1 MHVASFS
8 SQKAQWGKIYIKTT
22 KTKTNWTLPLF
33 PGSSGTWTATKA
45 SENLKKSMQ
54 VVASGPVF
62 LPCWHMFGVLK
73 TMIQHDVVTDWYYTP
88 FDVM

>member
-8 SQKAQWGKIYIKTT
+8 SQKAQWGKTILKQQKQKQIELSHYSQD
-22 KTKTNWTLPLF
+22 PLG
-33 PGSSGTWTATKA
+33 PGQQQRPLRT
-45 SENLKKSMQ
+45 MQ
-54 VVASGPVF
+54 VVASGPIF

-73 TMIQHDVVTDWYYTP
+73 TMIQHDVVTDWYYMP